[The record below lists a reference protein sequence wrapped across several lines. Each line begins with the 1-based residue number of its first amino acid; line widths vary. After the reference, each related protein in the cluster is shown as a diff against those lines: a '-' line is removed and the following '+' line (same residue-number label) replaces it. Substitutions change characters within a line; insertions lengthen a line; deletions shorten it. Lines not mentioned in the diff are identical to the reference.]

1 MIFSGV
7 SSRGS
12 IESMKSITFGEIL
25 WDIIEQTENIGGA
38 SYNFAA
44 HLAKLG
50 VESYFISSVGR
61 DNLGSRAAEA
71 LSAHGINSD
80 YLGTVDQAP
89 TGTVSVELADGQPSY
104 TIHEPVAWDL
114 ITLTEKQL
122 ERIAAEEWD
131 IFYYGTL
138 AQRSEINRA
147 TIAELF
153 GRVRAGHRFCDINL
167 RQHYYSRQV
176 IEESL
181 RQATIVKLNHEEA
194 DLIGGMFGLDG
205 REGDET
211 HARRIAGA
219 FDVETLIITRGKE
232 GALVLDADEFRSVP
246 VAPVEVADAVGA
258 GDSFSAGFMYALIH
272 GKSAF
277 EAAEFGGALGSWVAS
292 CRGAVP
298 DYSDEI
304 RARFGALGKTDR
316 AV

>member
-1 MIFSGV
+1 
-7 SSRGS
+7 
-12 IESMKSITFGEIL
+12 MKSITFGEVL
-25 WDIIEQTENIGGA
+25 WDIIEKTENIGGA
-38 SYNFAA
+38 PYNFAA

-50 VESYFISSVGR
+50 VESYLISSVGR
-61 DNLGSRAAEA
+61 DSLGRRAAEA
-71 LSAHGINSD
+71 LRAHRISPD
-80 YLGTVDQAP
+80 YLATVDRAP
-89 TGTVSVELADGQPSY
+89 TGTVSVELAAGQPSY
-104 TIHEPVAWDL
+104 TIHEGVAWDM
-114 ITLTEKQL
+114 ITLSDEQL
-122 ERIAAEEWD
+122 DDIADEEWD

-153 GRVRAGHRFCDINL
+153 ERVRARHRFYDINL
-167 RQHYYSRQV
+167 RQHYYSREV
-176 IEESL
+176 IEKSL

-194 DLIGGMFGLDG
+194 DLKSEMFRLDG
-205 REGDET
+205 SAGDEA
-211 HARRIAGA
+211 HARRIAEA
-219 FDVETLIITRGKE
+219 FDVATLIVTRGKE
-232 GALVLDADEFRSVP
+232 GALVLDGDEFRRVP

-277 EAAEFGGALGSWVAS
+277 EAAEFGGALGSWVVS

-304 RARFGALGKTDR
+304 RARFAALGKTDR

>member
-1 MIFSGV
+1 
-7 SSRGS
+7 
-12 IESMKSITFGEIL
+12 MKSITFGEVL
-25 WDIIEQTENIGGA
+25 WDLIEGTENIGGA

-50 VESYFISSVGR
+50 VESYLISSVGR
-61 DNLGSRAAEA
+61 DELGRRAAEA
-71 LSAHGINSD
+71 LKSHRISPD
-80 YLGTVDQAP
+80 FLGTVDRAP

-104 TIHEPVAWDL
+104 TVHEGVAWDL
-114 ITLTEKQL
+114 ITLTEGQL
-122 ERIAAEEWD
+122 QRIAAEEWD

-153 GRVRAGHRFCDINL
+153 GRIRARHRFCDINL
-167 RQHYYSRQV
+167 RQHYYSRRV

-194 DLIGGMFGLDG
+194 DLIGEMFGLDG
-205 REGDET
+205 TEGDEA
-211 HARRIAGA
+211 HARRIAEA
-219 FDVETLIITRGKE
+219 FDVATLIITRGKE
-232 GALVLDADEFRSVP
+232 GALVLDADEFRRIPVVP
-246 VAPVEVADAVGA
+246 VEIADAVGA
-258 GDSFSAGFMYALIH
+258 GDSFSAGFMYALVC
-272 GKSAF
+272 GKSPF

-304 RARFGALGKTDR
+304 RARFRALGKIDR